1 MNASFEGIC
10 VEFERK
16 KQHNI
21 GFSTF
26 KFETARKYQTYFM
39 TDPLNII
46 IWRFRYVI
54 NRLLERIQLSL
65 YSTTEWFQK

>member
-1 MNASFEGIC
+1 MKWRNLC
-10 VEFERK
+10 WVWK
-16 KQHNI
+16 TKQQHNI
-21 GFSTF
+21 GFPTF

-54 NRLLERIQLSL
+54 NERIQLSL
-65 YSTTEWFQK
+65 YFTTKWFQK